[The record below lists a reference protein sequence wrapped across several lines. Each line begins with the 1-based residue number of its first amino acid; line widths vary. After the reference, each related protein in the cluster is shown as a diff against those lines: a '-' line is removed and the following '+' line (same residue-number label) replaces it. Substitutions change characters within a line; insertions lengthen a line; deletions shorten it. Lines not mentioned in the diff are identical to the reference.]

1 MGDGFCLPGG
11 SLMFLFR
18 LLEMTSCL
26 SSHQRQALLKL
37 VEKVLGR
44 SVYWQAARQV
54 GVAQVSD
61 QADLGLSSGVKVWWG
76 WGGEERGGMFMRG
89 TQWDNVFKR
98 SLGTMRF
105 YYRWVPLGSSTIRQV
120 KYLFRSLFSHL

>member
-61 QADLGLSSGVKVWWG
+61 QADLVLSSGVNVWWG
-76 WGGEERGGMFMRG
+76 GEGRDVYERDPVGQCIQKIFG
-89 TQWDNVFKR
+89 NHEV
-98 SLGTMRF
+98 L
-105 YYRWVPLGSSTIRQV
+105 L
-120 KYLFRSLFSHL
+120 

>member
-76 WGGEERGGMFMRG
+76 WGGGRRGEGC
-89 TQWDNVFKR
+89 
-98 SLGTMRF
+98 L
-105 YYRWVPLGSSTIRQV
+105 
-120 KYLFRSLFSHL
+120 

>member
-11 SLMFLFR
+11 SLMFLFG

-76 WGGEERGGMFMRG
+76 WGGGEGRDVYERDPVGQCIQKIFG
-89 TQWDNVFKR
+89 NHEV
-98 SLGTMRF
+98 L
-105 YYRWVPLGSSTIRQV
+105 L
-120 KYLFRSLFSHL
+120 

>member
-1 MGDGFCLPGG
+1 
-11 SLMFLFR
+11 MFLFR

-61 QADLGLSSGVKVWWG
+61 QADLVSKCGGDG
-76 WGGEERGGMFMRG
+76 GGGEGRDVYERDPVGQCIQKIFG
-89 TQWDNVFKR
+89 NHEV
-98 SLGTMRF
+98 L
-105 YYRWVPLGSSTIRQV
+105 L
-120 KYLFRSLFSHL
+120 